1 LAREETAM
9 MGFFFRLVITALGL
23 WAATK
28 LIPGVQINGWGNLL
42 VAALLL
48 GIVNAVIRPVILILT
63 LPLTVLTLGL
73 FILVVNGISLA
84 VVAWLMPG
92 FTLSGLG
99 SAILGSVIVGLTSWL
114 ASTFVGGSGRIER
127 YRRRIEVTGGSRRL
141 D

>member
-1 LAREETAM
+1 MT
-9 MGFFFRLVITALGL
+9 GFFFRLVITALGL
-23 WAATK
+23 WAAATVV
-28 LIPGVQINGWGNLL
+28 PGVRIDGWGNLV

-48 GIVNAVIRPVILILT
+48 GIVNAVIRPIILILT

-92 FTLSGLG
+92 FALSGLG
-99 SAILGSVIVGLTSWL
+99 AAILGSIVVGLTSWF
-114 ASTFVGGSGRIER
+114 ASAFVGGSGRIER
-127 YRRRIEVTGGSRRL
+127 YRRIEVKGRRL

>member
-1 LAREETAM
+1 LR
-9 MGFFFRLVITALGL
+9 GFFFRLLITALGL
-23 WAATK
+23 WAAAR
-28 LIPGVQINGWGNLL
+28 IVPGVQIDGWGNLL

-73 FILVVNGISLA
+73 FILVVNGISLS

-99 SAILGSVIVGLTSWL
+99 SAILGSIIVGLTSWF

-127 YRRRIEVTGGSRRL
+127 YRRIEVTGRRL

>member
-1 LAREETAM
+1 M
-9 MGFFFRLVITALGL
+9 MGFFFRLLITALGL

>member
-1 LAREETAM
+1 M
-9 MGFFFRLVITALGL
+9 KGFLFRLLITALGL
-23 WAATK
+23 WAAAK
-28 LIPGVQINGWGNLL
+28 IVPGVQLDGWGNLL
-42 VAALLL
+42 IAALLL

-99 SAILGSVIVGLTSWL
+99 PAILGSIIVGLTSWF

-127 YRRRIEVTGGSRRL
+127 YRRIEVTGRRL

>member
-1 LAREETAM
+1 M
-9 MGFFFRLVITALGL
+9 MGFFFRLLITALGL

-28 LIPGVQINGWGNLL
+28 LVPGVQINGWGNLL

-73 FILVVNGISLA
+73 FILVVNGISLS

-99 SAILGSVIVGLTSWL
+99 SAILGSVIVGLTSWF

>member
-1 LAREETAM
+1 
-9 MGFFFRLVITALGL
+9 MGFFFRLLTTALGL
-23 WAATK
+23 WAAAK

-48 GIVNAVIRPVILILT
+48 GIVNAVIRPLILILT

-73 FILVVNGISLA
+73 FILVVNGISLS

-99 SAILGSVIVGLTSWL
+99 SAILGSVIVGLTSWF

-127 YRRRIEVTGGSRRL
+127 YRRIEVTGGSRRL

>member
-1 LAREETAM
+1 M

-23 WAATK
+23 WAASK
-28 LIPGVQINGWGNLL
+28 IVPGVQINGWGNLL

-92 FTLSGLG
+92 FALSGLG
-99 SAILGSVIVGLTSWL
+99 SAILGSVIVGLTSWF

-127 YRRRIEVTGGSRRL
+127 YQRRIEVTGGSRRL

>member
-9 MGFFFRLVITALGL
+9 MGFFFRLLITALGL

-73 FILVVNGISLA
+73 FILVVNGISLS

-99 SAILGSVIVGLTSWL
+99 SAILGSVIVGLTSWF

>member
-1 LAREETAM
+1 M
-9 MGFFFRLVITALGL
+9 MGFFFRLLITALGL

-28 LIPGVQINGWGNLL
+28 IVPGVQINGWGNLL

-73 FILVVNGISLA
+73 FILVVNGISLW

-99 SAILGSVIVGLTSWL
+99 SAILGSVIVGLTSWF

-127 YRRRIEVTGGSRRL
+127 YRRHIEVTGGSRRL